1 MQGVSNGL
9 DRATSGAR
17 LDDGEGIEY
26 DEKSGRASLI
36 KTLNLLNQEVA
47 FVASDGDFYLESM
60 ASHGPVDIQQ
70 LFEAFCKED
79 SNVIDVGA
87 NIGVTAVIAGL
98 LAPKGSVL
106 ALEPVKN
113 TFEYLAGNI
122 ARSRLQNVRCLN
134 AAASSAEG
142 HVRVVTRPGHSFAS
156 FVGYEKVLERYAGY
170 DEERVDAVTL
180 DQLVEQ
186 DGAARIDFV
195 KIDVEGFELEV
206 LRGCP
211 LLLKR
216 AQPTVL
222 LEANHYCLNI
232 FRRISMVDFTEE
244 VLSYFPIVYAVD
256 ASTDILDLTSKT
268 NHPVFFHDNVV
279 RGRYQNLLCGFDSTI
294 LSALERLRSN
304 AQDPPDTSLAPQSHV
319 ASADTWRSQIGK
331 HLHRKRVGD

>member
-1 MQGVSNGL
+1 
-9 DRATSGAR
+9 
-17 LDDGEGIEY
+17 
-26 DEKSGRASLI
+26 LI
-36 KTLNLLNQEVA
+36 KTLNLLDQEVA

-60 ASHGPVDIQQ
+60 ASHGPVDIHQ

-106 ALEPVKN
+106 ALEPVKD

-122 ARSRLQNVRCLN
+122 ARSKLTNVRCIH

-142 HVRVVTRPGHSFAS
+142 HVQVVTRPGHSFAS
-156 FVGYEKVLERYAGY
+156 FVGYEDVMQRYAGY

-180 DQLVEQ
+180 DQLVERE
-186 DGAARIDFV
+186 GGARIDFV

-216 AQPTVL
+216 SQPTVL

-244 VLSYFPIVYAVD
+244 ILSYFPIVYAVD
-256 ASTDILDLTSKT
+256 VSSEMLDLTSKT

-279 RGRYQNLLCGFDSTI
+279 RGRYQNLLCGFDPTI

-304 AQDPPDTSLAPQSHV
+304 AQKPAGIPTTPQSNV
-319 ASADTWRSQIGK
+319 APAADTWRSQIAK
-331 HLHRKRVGD
+331 HLHRNRVGG